1 MPNSNVLDPE
11 VVNKYKGVIRE
22 YEKVLSECNKE
33 NQKLSGKEKED
44 NDAILLEL
52 TESVRN
58 IRARLEY
65 NKKSESNSNGRK
77 FPQGPVKVNELSE
90 ARKDTSQQDQTT
102 SGAES
107 QAQTGAKSQEG
118 GATKAAS
125 NSKIG
130 PANGDAAGN
139 TEQGKAT
146 DEALKELVKQINS
159 IKSKDSE
166 DGTIEIK
173 SEGEK
178 AEDVLKEI
186 EKELKKLVAA
196 KKAKGKTLQ
205 IGNKKD
211 IMNQLGILK
220 TSNASLE
227 KQIERIEEAINTLDE
242 STAEQRKSAGT
253 RALPK
258 VSADILMDFVQVL
271 NEIKDTN
278 GESIIKAKI
287 NPKAKGTVNARLQIL
302 EPMIKDALKDLKGKT
317 IRNSNS
323 VIEKLKEL
331 EENLGAQNEEIKG
344 LLNETIQIIE
354 EAVSTAS
361 QAMPE
366 AGAGEP
372 AAPPPPSITKEE
384 LEEFIERVKK
394 ALGEECLLEFDGER
408 NIKEDMDKILT
419 LNPSSD
425 KKGNFV
431 EVLEKYKQEFA
442 YDGELLKRIEAKIEE
457 LKRDAVKGKKEET
470 EEEKGEERE
479 GKKEEAEEKKAVE
492 VENESEK
499 VLFSILI
506 DQRVADRFKESNLGR
521 INKDLEE
528 VLSQVCNEFSGKNK
542 VSNMSIGEL
551 VGFINEQGLNLAF
564 VEGDEKVKVD
574 DLKIKIKDV
583 LDLLNEVRKILG
595 QGIEDN
601 DKVNIITGKDLLNQ
615 EIAPFV
621 ESINKAIE
629 VLKEK
634 IKAMEAELE
643 KKVEEFTESVNK
655 LGEKLGADS
664 NSDQGNGSQN

>member
-384 LEEFIERVKK
+384 FIERVKK

-408 NIKEDMDKILT
+408 NIKEYMEQILT
-419 LNPSSD
+419 LNPPEN
-425 KKGNFV
+425 KKDEFV
-431 EVLEKYKQEFA
+431 EVLVKYKHEFD
-442 YDGELLKRIEAKIEE
+442 YGKELLKRIEARIEE
-457 LKRDAVKGKKEET
+457 LKGNAVTDDDEVEEFY
-470 EEEKGEERE
+470 
-479 GKKEEAEEKKAVE
+479 EEAEEKKAVK
-492 VENESEK
+492 VGNESEE
-499 VLFSILI
+499 VVFSILI
-506 DQRVADRFKESNLGR
+506 AGKVADRFSKDKLEH
-521 INKDLEE
+521 INEGFKE
-528 VLSQVCNEFSGKNK
+528 VLSQVCDEFSGKNG

-551 VGFINEQGLNLAF
+551 VRFINGQGSKLVF
-564 VEGDEKVKVD
+564 VEGDEKVKAD
-574 DLKIKIKDV
+574 DLKIKDV
-583 LDLLNEVRKILG
+583 LDLLNEVKEILG
-595 QGIEDN
+595 QKIEGN

-615 EIAPFV
+615 GIAPFV
-621 ESINKAIE
+621 ESINEAIK
-629 VLKEK
+629 VLEEK

-643 KKVEEFTESVNK
+643 ETVNEFTESVNK